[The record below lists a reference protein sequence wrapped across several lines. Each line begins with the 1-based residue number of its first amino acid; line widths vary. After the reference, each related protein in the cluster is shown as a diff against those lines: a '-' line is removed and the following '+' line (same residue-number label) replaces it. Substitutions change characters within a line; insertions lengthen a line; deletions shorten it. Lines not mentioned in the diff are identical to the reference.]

1 MLSLEFKKIMIF
13 LSTDEYPS
21 PFDIQM
27 MYDSGA
33 DHVIYYGNVDSK
45 KAKQLIMDSMFPRG
59 PEGVVYT
66 GMFIGGTNVEE
77 CLAIA
82 DVAKKTMFPPFQIA
96 TIIDPQ
102 GGYTTAAALVAKVE
116 RCLKD
121 KFNLDISDATVAVV
135 GGAGKVG
142 GNAVLLLAKDGA
154 KVRIVDI
161 LLDLAKKRK
170 EEVNKVVGEERVE
183 VFEEEPRSPDVM
195 ERALKGA
202 DVIITAGPPGLQL
215 VPKSVL
221 EKITE
226 CKVAADVNAVPPL
239 GIEGLKSSK
248 DCKAFLGN
256 IHGIGAL
263 AIGPL
268 KNQVEMEL
276 IKRALNE
283 PSGFFELDE
292 MHKVAKSLL
301 GL

>member
-1 MLSLEFKKIMIF
+1 LEFKKIMIF
-13 LSTDEYPS
+13 LSTDEHPS

-59 PEGVVYT
+59 PEGVVHT
-66 GMFIGGTNVEE
+66 GMFIGGTNVDE

-96 TIIDPQ
+96 TIVDPQ

-121 KFNLDISDATVAVV
+121 KFGLDISNATVAVV
-135 GGAGKVG
+135 GGAGRVG
-142 GNAVLLLAKDGA
+142 GNASFLLAKDGA

-161 LLDLAKKRK
+161 LLDLARKKK
-170 EEVNKVVGEERVE
+170 EKIDKAVEGAKVE
-183 VFEEEPRSPDVM
+183 VFGEEPRSPEVL

-202 DVIITAGPPGLQL
+202 DVIITTGPPGLQL
-215 VPKSVL
+215 VPKSIL
-221 EKITE
+221 EKLPD

-248 DCKAFLGN
+248 DCKVFLGN

-268 KNQVEMEL
+268 KNQIEMTL
-276 IKRALNE
+276 IKRAINE
-283 PSGFFELDE
+283 PSGFFELEE

-301 GL
+301 NL